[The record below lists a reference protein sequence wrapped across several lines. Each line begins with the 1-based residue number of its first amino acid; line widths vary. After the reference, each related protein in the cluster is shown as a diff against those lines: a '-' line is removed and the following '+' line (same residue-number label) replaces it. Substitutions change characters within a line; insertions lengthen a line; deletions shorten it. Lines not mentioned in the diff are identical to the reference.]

1 MRTYAESKGKKPFD
15 WNEFLNKENI
25 TEEEWDNASK
35 LAQEWVT
42 CACGNQCDV
51 IPRNDDGDPKDWKL
65 TSLGCLF
72 FRFITLKRADD
83 AKITLKAIEKRSA
96 YLIDKLNKTNNHEEI

>member
-1 MRTYAESKGKKPFD
+1 MITYAESKGHEPFN

-25 TEEEWDNASK
+25 TEEEWTNAYLLSK
-35 LAQEWVT
+35 EWVT

-51 IPRNDDGDPKDWKL
+51 IPRNDDGTPKDWRL

-72 FRFITLKRADD
+72 FRFIKLKRADD
-83 AKITLKAIEKRSA
+83 AKQILKAIEKRST
-96 YLIDKLNKTNNHEEI
+96 YLIDELNKTNNHEKL